1 MVFVAVGAVVSGV
14 PLGDPAAEA
23 ALGRLPVLLAAGW
36 WAVVMQLAFGF
47 AAAFVTRS
55 QIAGIAV
62 VVGLMFGEQFATAF
76 LVPADVLW
84 FGPITAAG
92 TLVKTAG
99 TLGADGE
106 ALVPLAVTSF
116 YLVAAV
122 VGAALFARRAEVT

>member
-1 MVFVAVGAVVSGV
+1 
-14 PLGDPAAEA
+14 
-23 ALGRLPVLLAAGW
+23 VLIAAGW
-36 WAVVMQLAFGF
+36 WAIVMQLAIAF
-47 AAAFVTRS
+47 AVAFATRS
-55 QIAGIAV
+55 QVTGIVA
-62 VVGLMFGEQFATAF
+62 VVGLMLAEQFATAF
-76 LVPADVLW
+76 MVSADALW

-106 ALVPLAVTSF
+106 LLVPLAVTSL